1 LDSQVVTSRDLRSFN
16 NSPLPAAGPHAQ
28 LAPAPPPARAQ
39 TPLRYESDPLYQR
52 AQGLFRSDIRK
63 AMELLE
69 SVLYERIL
77 REKPDYENNP
87 EIRKKLA
94 SLR

>member
-1 LDSQVVTSRDLRSFN
+1 
-16 NSPLPAAGPHAQ
+16 
-28 LAPAPPPARAQ
+28 
-39 TPLRYESDPLYQR
+39 
-52 AQGLFRSDIRK
+52 
-63 AMELLE
+63 MELLE